1 MSLQSPMTAKSDAV
15 MANPSFYRAV
25 ATISR
30 NRDSAMHVCRHVLCQ
45 LKASGPS
52 QDGIHD
58 TRQRNGAENE
68 RGHARHF

>member
-15 MANPSFYRAV
+15 MANPSFYQAV

-30 NRDSAMHVCRHVLCQ
+30 NRGFLLCT
-45 LKASGPS
+45 LAEMSVRTKLSGPS